1 MRRLVVHVALPKQ
14 AWLGCDPSFLPPC
27 RKGAS
32 PPLRGCHVLPLK
44 QATALDDLQRYV
56 AEMEE
61 ERGFSHVDVVQ
72 QCLLLGEEVGE
83 LFKAVRKHKKMRV
96 GTTSVTGTVDEEL
109 ADVLIFLCAIAN
121 RLGISIDDALR
132 KKEELNETRTW
143 K

>member
-1 MRRLVVHVALPKQ
+1 M
-14 AWLGCDPSFLPPC
+14 
-27 RKGAS
+27 
-32 PPLRGCHVLPLK
+32 LPLK

-61 ERGFSHVDVVQ
+61 ERGFSHLDVVQ
-72 QCLLLGEEVGE
+72 QCLQPGEEVGE
-83 LFKAVRKHKKMRV
+83 LFKAVRKREKMRM

-121 RLGISIDDALR
+121 RLGVSIDEALR

>member
-1 MRRLVVHVALPKQ
+1 
-14 AWLGCDPSFLPPC
+14 
-27 RKGAS
+27 
-32 PPLRGCHVLPLK
+32 VLPLK

-72 QCLLLGEEVGE
+72 QCLQLGEEVGE
-83 LFKAVRKHKKMRV
+83 LFKAVRKHEKMRM

-121 RLGISIDDALR
+121 RLGISIDEALR
-132 KKEELNETRTW
+132 KKEALNETRTW